1 MPFTSVNYS
10 RPTGEGSVP
19 LRLVLDTNVWLD
31 WLVFADP
38 AAAPIRAA
46 VSAGRAA
53 VYMDEACDAELARVL
68 AYPLGRHTLDA
79 AGQAAALAE
88 CRRFAQRVER
98 QSLTGD
104 AIRPSAASL
113 PRCRDPDDQ
122 KFLELAA
129 LVQAALL
136 ITKDAALLELARRPA
151 LPFRILTPR
160 EFAANLPET
169 VAASTT
175 AFQTKND

>member
-10 RPTGEGSVP
+10 RPAAEGSVP
-19 LRLVLDTNVWLD
+19 SRLVLDTNVWLD

-53 VYMDEACDAELARVL
+53 VYVDEACDAELARVL
-68 AYPLGRHTLDA
+68 AYPLGGHTLDA

-151 LPFRILTPR
+151 LPFRIVAPR
-160 EFAANLPET
+160 EFTEA
-169 VAASTT
+169 VARSTT

>member
-1 MPFTSVNYS
+1 
-10 RPTGEGSVP
+10 
-19 LRLVLDTNVWLD
+19 
-31 WLVFADP
+31 
-38 AAAPIRAA
+38 
-46 VSAGRAA
+46 
-53 VYMDEACDAELARVL
+53 MDEACDAELARVL

-79 AGQAAALAE
+79 AGQAAALAQ
-88 CRRFAQRVER
+88 CRYFAQRIER
-98 QSLTGD
+98 QSLTAD
-104 AIRPSAASL
+104 EIRPSTASL

-129 LVQAALL
+129 AVHAELL

-151 LPFRILTPR
+151 LLFRIVTPR
-160 EFAANLPET
+160 EFTEA

>member
-10 RPTGEGSVP
+10 RLPGEASEP
-19 LRLVLDTNVWLD
+19 ARLVLDTNVWLD

-46 VSAGRAA
+46 VSAGRAT
-53 VYMDEACDAELARVL
+53 VFIDEACDAELARVL
-68 AYPLGRHTLDA
+68 AYPLGRHTLEA

-88 CRRFAQRVER
+88 CRRFAQRIER
-98 QSLTGD
+98 QSLTGGEI
-104 AIRPSAASL
+104 APGAASL

-129 LVQAALL
+129 AAHASLL

-160 EFAANLPET
+160 EFAAA
-169 VAASTT
+169 VARSTT
-175 AFQTKND
+175 VFPSKND